1 MSIEK
6 DFLAY
11 ECGYENGLDDVVG
24 EQQEREEEEVK
35 KTKWEDNITCPCCGY
50 VYDCAGDV
58 LPNNIQYDGQHY
70 ETYCHNCN
78 SKFDIHLSVSYS
90 FKSIEVKDN

>member
-24 EQQEREEEEVK
+24 EQQEPKICKECTHYSCGNQLDGMTWEKCDWNWECK
-35 KTKWEDNITCPCCGY
+35 SYWED
-50 VYDCAGDV
+50 
-58 LPNNIQYDGQHY
+58 H
-70 ETYCHNCN
+70 
-78 SKFDIHLSVSYS
+78 
-90 FKSIEVKDN
+90 FKVKDN